1 MLNKSP
7 SMRKVKVVVA
17 SAIILLVCIFG
28 TSFGGSSID
37 TPRAM
42 GLQVQRQQQQQGQGS
57 GTIDGVGSSE
67 VTMGICSSFHNNDFL
82 TIRFD
87 ASFLL
92 SQDGKTGQVTGG
104 RGIVKTTYSNVVGY
118 LSITSGTVNIGVQP
132 RLYSLEGISAFQ
144 SRSSY
149 CNLPSTVRFSIAKPD
164 GSQLRCGNSDLI
176 MFNSIPLRG
185 SVTGNVKC
193 IVTTLVPSVGTIPMH
208 PESNIKTHTTA
219 PDNVKIIS
227 AIDDQGR
234 HISNGAVNVPS
245 KSITFQLSRPTDNV
259 GVASLE
265 CNIDGSIKPCPS
277 RSSSVGSIVSYN
289 NLNPGSHSF
298 TFMAKDSEGNVSS
311 DRFTWTTSAL
321 DYSKALTHH

>member
-1 MLNKSP
+1 
-7 SMRKVKVVVA
+7 MRKVKVIVA

-28 TSFGGSSID
+28 TSFGGSNID

-67 VTMGICSSFHNNDFL
+67 ITMGICSSFHNNDFL
-82 TIRFD
+82 T
-87 ASFLL
+87 
-92 SQDGKTGQVTGG
+92 
-104 RGIVKTTYSNVVGY
+104 
-118 LSITSGTVNIGVQP
+118 
-132 RLYSLEGISAFQ
+132 
-144 SRSSY
+144 SSY
-149 CNLPSTVRFSIAKPD
+149 CSLPSTVRFSIAKPD

-193 IVTTLVPSVGTIPMH
+193 IVTTLVSSVGAISMH
-208 PESNIKTHTTA
+208 PQSNIKTHTTA

-245 KSITFQLSRPTDNV
+245 KSITFQLSIPTDNV

-265 CNIDGSIKPCPS
+265 CNIDESIKSCPS
-277 RSSSVGSIVSYN
+277 HSSSAGSLVRYN

-298 TFMAKDSEGNVSS
+298 TFMAKDSEGNASS
-311 DRFTWTTSAL
+311 DRFTWTIQP
-321 DYSKALTHH
+321 